1 MPAILRESVKPME
14 KIDSIKI
21 IQADGLWRERG
32 AGSGANGI
40 FDSALRFKA
49 RAPLIDSLL
58 RELGLEVISLD
69 GTLPKSVSDE
79 KKKEEDK

>member
-1 MPAILRESVKPME
+1 
-14 KIDSIKI
+14 
-21 IQADGLWRERG
+21 
-32 AGSGANGI
+32 
-40 FDSALRFKA
+40 
-49 RAPLIDSLL
+49 LIDSLL